1 MRTIALAP
9 SARRIALALALL
21 LTASLSLL
29 AVGDVSAR
37 AGGQQPRMSGDVDL
51 RRGAVYGLSND
62 PAGNRVVAFS
72 RSSDGTLAPA
82 GSFATKGTGSGGFE
96 DSANGLVLGSARGEA
111 APNNLLNYGRLLFAT
126 NAGSDNLSVFRVHR
140 RKLALVE
147 VQDSRGAKPVS
158 VTVNR
163 GVVYALN
170 SGETVDGLT
179 PRNCTQGAR
188 PSVTGFRVTDGGQ
201 LTPIPGSTRQLSG
214 DRESGCAQ
222 VSFNPSGEVLMVT
235 ERFAR
240 TAGQASGD
248 EGVINTFVVK
258 ANGTL
263 GRQRIFDATGQG
275 PFGFT
280 FNKRGALLT
289 TEQFDGIL
297 GPGRGAV
304 AGYTVS
310 ERGRLRATSRSVHNG
325 GTDTCWF
332 VVTDDGKYGYTT
344 SFFGEGQISSYRV
357 GDNGSLRL
365 LQAKAADPAEGEV
378 HTGASDLALSR
389 YSRYLYQLNSFDGTI
404 SAFRIAGDGRLMLL
418 QVVQAH
424 PGSGTAA
431 PLGIAAS

>member
-163 GVVYALN
+163 GVVYVLN

-188 PSVTGFRVTDGGQ
+188 PSVTGFRVTEGGQ

-258 ANGTL
+258 DNGTL

-297 GPGRGAV
+297 GQAGARPPATPSVSGAACAPPAARCTTV
-304 AGYTVS
+304 ARTRAGSWSPTTAS
-310 ERGRLRATSRSVHNG
+310 TAIPRASSARGRSPATASATTARCGYCRRRPPTQPRERSTPAPATS
-325 GTDTCWF
+325 
-332 VVTDDGKYGYTT
+332 
-344 SFFGEGQISSYRV
+344 
-357 GDNGSLRL
+357 
-365 LQAKAADPAEGEV
+365 P
-378 HTGASDLALSR
+378 
-389 YSRYLYQLNSFDGTI
+389 
-404 SAFRIAGDGRLMLL
+404 
-418 QVVQAH
+418 
-424 PGSGTAA
+424 
-431 PLGIAAS
+431 